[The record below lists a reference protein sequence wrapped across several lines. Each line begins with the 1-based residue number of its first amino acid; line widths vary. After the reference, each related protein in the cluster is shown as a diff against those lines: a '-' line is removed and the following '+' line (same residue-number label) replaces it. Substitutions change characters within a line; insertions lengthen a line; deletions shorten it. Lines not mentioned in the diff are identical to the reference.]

1 MKNIAT
7 FMLVSAL
14 MLGFFTSCD
23 SGVQHRTFRG
33 IYADDPAGME
43 GLYNPER
50 GFRLEVA
57 LDVTEKNY
65 VWAPEEYPDITCSD
79 LLLFDGSSRKRVD
92 RRGFSD
98 NGYFL

>member
-65 VWAPEEYPDITCSD
+65 VWLPKNILIS
-79 LLLFDGSSRKRVD
+79 LLIWKNSPNSMLPIAYHWFRPTSI
-92 RRGFSD
+92 
-98 NGYFL
+98 

>member
-1 MKNIAT
+1 MKNIMT
-7 FMLVSAL
+7 L
-14 MLGFFTSCD
+14 MLATALTLGLFISCG

-65 VWAPEEYPDITCSD
+65 VWAP
-79 LLLFDGSSRKRVD
+79 
-92 RRGFSD
+92 
-98 NGYFL
+98 

>member
-65 VWAPEEYPDITCSD
+65 VWAPEEYPDITSY
-79 LLLFDGSSRKRVD
+79 LIWKNSPNSMLPIAYHWFRPTSI
-92 RRGFSD
+92 
-98 NGYFL
+98 

>member
-65 VWAPEEYPDITCSD
+65 VWAPENILIS
-79 LLLFDGSSRKRVD
+79 LLIWKNSPNSMLPIAYHWFRPTSI
-92 RRGFSD
+92 
-98 NGYFL
+98 